1 MSNAESPKPKTESA
15 EAPKMPIDVNP
26 ELSGSLA
33 TSEKADKSTEGGAT
47 DQLQQFWYQFLS
59 ILSKLPDYW
68 SEFYG
73 EYQRPIIII
82 ALIVAAAVTIKVTL
96 AAIDAINDIPLLA
109 PLFELIGIG
118 YSAWF
123 IWRYLRLASTR
134 RELIDEIK
142 SLTEEMVGKNQP
154 K

>member
-1 MSNAESPKPKTESA
+1 MSNAESPKPKTEPA

-26 ELSGSLA
+26 ELSGSLV
-33 TSEKADKSTEGGAT
+33 TSAKADKSTEGGTT
-47 DQLQQFWYQFLS
+47 DQLQQYWYQFLS

-68 SEFYG
+68 GEFYG
-73 EYQRPIIII
+73 EYQRPIIIV
-82 ALIVAAAVTIKVTL
+82 ALILATAVTIKVTL

-118 YSAWF
+118 YSGWF
-123 IWRYLRLASTR
+123 LWRYRLASTR

-142 SLTEEMVGKNQP
+142 NLTEDIVGKNQP